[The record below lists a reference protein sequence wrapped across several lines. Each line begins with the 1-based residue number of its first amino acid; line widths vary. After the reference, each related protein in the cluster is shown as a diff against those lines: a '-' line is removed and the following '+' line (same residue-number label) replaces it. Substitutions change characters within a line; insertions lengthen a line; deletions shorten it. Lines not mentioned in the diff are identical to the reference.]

1 MTRVASI
8 LILSAGFSGAQIFY
22 SEEEFYRY
30 LENRQKMALVEVQ
43 AAEFAREQ
51 AAAQR
56 QTARAREHERVME
69 AVQDELDAQALEAIQ
84 WLREHPSR

>member
-1 MTRVASI
+1 MKFVAAL
-8 LILSAGFSGAQIFY
+8 LIASAGLAGAQVFY
-22 SEEEFYRY
+22 SDEEFYRY
-30 LENRQKMALVEVQ
+30 LENRQKMALIELQ
-43 AAEFAREQ
+43 AADYAREQ

-56 QTARAREHERVME
+56 QTARAREHEAVME